1 MLCTTVRQIL
11 DGTEKK
17 YGPEDAIRYKVGKN
31 EIEAKSYTQ
40 LKEDSES
47 FSNVLKNL
55 GEQGKHI
62 SVIGATSYPWL
73 VTYYTEDGGKN
84 FKTLELPWE
93 DIPEEVQY
101 LSRVDSLTYEDGQ
114 YVLIMGQGLSGNQK
128 VKFTS
133 QSVESGWQF
142 EEKGVEST

>member
-1 MLCTTVRQIL
+1 M
-11 DGTEKK
+11 
-17 YGPEDAIRYKVGKN
+17 
-31 EIEAKSYTQ
+31 
-40 LKEDSES
+40 
-47 FSNVLKNL
+47 
-55 GEQGKHI
+55 
-62 SVIGATSYPWL
+62 
-73 VTYYTEDGGKN
+73 TYYTEDGGKN
-84 FKTLELPWE
+84 FETLELPWE

-142 EEKGVEST
+142 EENYIGTVHTVG